1 MSIVHS
7 LWISKLRYGL
17 QLCTKVRLME
27 NDPTTANMKAL
38 QLTQNRMLRAINNSQ
53 IKDRISTE
61 SLLEKFALLSVN
73 RLAAKIKLVEVW
85 KSVHQDGCP
94 IKLEPY
100 NSALLQNTQNLRL
113 QPKRV
118 FKDCCKLKKS
128 ESSFCIDG
136 ARLWNA
142 APPEIT
148 MAINLNMA
156 KKAIHNFCRSLPL

>member
-1 MSIVHS
+1 
-7 LWISKLRYGL
+7 
-17 QLCTKVRLME
+17 
-27 NDPTTANMKAL
+27 MKTL

-53 IKDRISTE
+53 VRDRISNK
-61 SLLEKFALLSVN
+61 SLLERFALLSVN
-73 RLAAKIKLVEVW
+73 QLAAKIKLVKVW
-85 KSVHQDGCP
+85 KSVLQDGCP

-100 NSALLQNTQNLRL
+100 HSALLQNTQNLRL

-118 FKDCCKLKKS
+118 FKDSCKLKKS

-148 MAINLNMA
+148 LAINLNIA
-156 KKAIHNFCRSLPL
+156 KKAINNFCRSLPL